1 MTEFLAKWS
10 HITLQKRSLP
20 AMVEAPSK
28 SFPRIQPCS
37 IGKKHMLI
45 SGAVTFW
52 DAISPLGP
60 IILICCLVR
69 GMGTGQASRSSW
81 RSTIR

>member
-1 MTEFLAKWS
+1 
-10 HITLQKRSLP
+10 
-20 AMVEAPSK
+20 
-28 SFPRIQPCS
+28 
-37 IGKKHMLI
+37 MLI
-45 SGAVTFW
+45 TGGVTVLG
-52 DAISPLGP
+52 AISPLGP